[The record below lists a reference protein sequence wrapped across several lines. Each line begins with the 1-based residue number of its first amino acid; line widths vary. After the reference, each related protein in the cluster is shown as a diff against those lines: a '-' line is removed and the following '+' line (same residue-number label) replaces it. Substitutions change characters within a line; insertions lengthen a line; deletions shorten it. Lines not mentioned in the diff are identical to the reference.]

1 MEAQLA
7 AARAALVEAEL
18 AEHPADR
25 FLGAHLAALR
35 VAAVVLAI
43 RTRPARRSSRL
54 SDVWQLLGEV
64 APEYAEW
71 AGFFAATALKRQAV
85 AAGAVALVS
94 AREAD
99 DLIRDAGLFCDAVG
113 RRLRPSLQAAQAAR
127 LAHVAPGGQ
136 GAQVAHAAGGAQVAH
151 AARGAQVAHVVQAAS
166 HG

>member
-1 MEAQLA
+1 MEAQLT

-18 AEHPADR
+18 AEHPAER
-25 FLGAHLAALR
+25 FLAAHLAALR
-35 VAAVVLAI
+35 VAAVVLAA
-43 RTRPARRSSRL
+43 RARPARRASRL
-54 SDVWQLLGEV
+54 SDVWRLLAEV

-99 DLIRDAGLFCDAVG
+99 DLIRDAGLFCEAVG
-113 RRLRPSLQAAQAAR
+113 RRLRPPARAAPVEGAGR
-127 LAHVAPGGQ
+127 VAGGVQVAQ
-136 GAQVAHAAGGAQVAH
+136 GA
-151 AARGAQVAHVVQAAS
+151 R